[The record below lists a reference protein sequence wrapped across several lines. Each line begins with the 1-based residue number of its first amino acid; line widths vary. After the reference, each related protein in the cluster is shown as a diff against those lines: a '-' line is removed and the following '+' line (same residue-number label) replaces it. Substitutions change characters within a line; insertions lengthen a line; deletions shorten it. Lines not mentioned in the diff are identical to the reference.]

1 MTITIVAQ
9 NGQSPQQAVQQVLQR
24 VQEKMES
31 SGRLIQDSLLWTVRN
46 HFQTIY
52 PGSKHYSPE
61 HVQPAGFTRGANA
74 SGSIDIDVPGVTRA
88 YHDMDIRPRWRKALT
103 IPIVRQAYG
112 KRAADFSDLFV
123 VKNRRTGHSFLAQR
137 QGGITTYLFL
147 LVKRVFQRQDPELM
161 PSDQTLCD
169 NVFARLRAYLGN

>member
-1 MTITIVAQ
+1 MQITIVAQ
-9 NGQSPQQAVQQVLQR
+9 NGQTPQQAVHQALQR
-24 VQEKMES
+24 VQQKLQN
-31 SGRLIQDSLLWTVRN
+31 SGRLLQDSVLWTVRN

-52 PGSKHYSPE
+52 PGSRHYAPDK
-61 HVQPAGFTRGANA
+61 VQPLGFSN
-74 SGSIDIDVPGVTRA
+74 GSTPQGTVDIDVPGVTRA

-112 KRAADFSDLFV
+112 KRASDFSDLFV

-147 LVKRVFQRQDPELM
+147 LVKRVFQRQDPSLM
-161 PSDQTLCD
+161 PTDETLAGNC
-169 NVFARLRAYLGN
+169 FARIQAYLHN